1 MSADEIRDFFNRHF
15 VGEKDQ
21 PLPVHLALTVQVV
34 DTGETITLPSL
45 KTPGTAT
52 LYEIFHAVHEYLK
65 ENGPLVH
72 NGQPG
77 AAQSPWQKV
86 LNVTPVLH
94 NKKTY
99 FVELREAGLIVIQDQ
114 QRNVLDAGKLYDAI
128 LKKYEAL
135 KDQQQ
140 KEK

>member
-15 VGEKDQ
+15 VGEGEQ
-21 PLPVHLALTVQVV
+21 ALPVHLALTVQVV
-34 DTGETITLPSL
+34 DTGESITLPSL

-52 LYEIFHAVHEYLK
+52 LYDIFYAVHEYLK
-65 ENGPLVH
+65 TNGPLVH

-77 AAQSPWQKV
+77 AAPAPRNKV
-86 LNVTPVLH
+86 LNMTPVVH

-99 FVELREAGLIVIQDQ
+99 FVELREAGLIIIQDT
-114 QRNVLDAGKLYDAI
+114 QRNVLEAGKTYDAI

-135 KDQQQ
+135 QQQ
-140 KEK
+140 EK

>member
-15 VGEKDQ
+15 VGENDQ

-52 LYEIFHAVHEYLK
+52 LYEMFHAVHEYLK
-65 ENGPLVH
+65 QNGPIAH
-72 NGQPG
+72 NSQPG
-77 AAQSPWQKV
+77 AAPAPRNKV
-86 LNVTPVLH
+86 LNMTPMVH

-99 FVELREAGLIVIQDQ
+99 FVELREGGLVIIQDQ
-114 QRNVLDAGKLYDAI
+114 QRNVLEAGKTYDAI

>member
-15 VGEKDQ
+15 VGENDQ
-21 PLPVHLALTVQVV
+21 PLAVHLALTVQVV
-34 DTGETITLPSL
+34 DSGETITLPSI
-45 KTPGTAT
+45 KTPGTTT

-65 ENGPLVH
+65 QNGPLVQ

-77 AAQSPWQKV
+77 AAPAPRNKV
-86 LNVTPVLH
+86 LNMTPVLH

-99 FVELREAGLIVIQDQ
+99 FVELREGGLIIIQDQ
-114 QRNVLDAGKLYDAI
+114 QRNILEEGKTYDAI

-135 KDQQQ
+135 KEQ